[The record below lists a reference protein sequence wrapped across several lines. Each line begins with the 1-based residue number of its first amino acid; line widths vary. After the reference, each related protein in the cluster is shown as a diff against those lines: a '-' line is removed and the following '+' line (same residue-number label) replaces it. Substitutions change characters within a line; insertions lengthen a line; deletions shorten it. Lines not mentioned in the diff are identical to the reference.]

1 MADGNA
7 APASTGLTDNVAGAL
22 AYVTIIPAIIFL
34 IVEPYNK
41 NSFVRFHSLQS
52 IFFCVSVIVIDMIL
66 GMLFAFTIFWM
77 PLLHLALWPLV
88 TLFWLGVWALC
99 VYNAYQGKRF
109 KLPLIG
115 TLAEQIANK

>member
-7 APASTGLTDNVAGAL
+7 APASTGLTDNAAGAL
-22 AYVTIIPAIIFL
+22 AYITIIPAIIFL

-41 NSFVRFHSLQS
+41 NSFVRFHSIQCILLCLS
-52 IFFCVSVIVIDMIL
+52 AIVIDIVL

-88 TLFWLGVWALC
+88 SLGWLAVWALC